1 MGHCIQGRLMD
12 YWARINVTVLLFIAV
27 WWNETGFYT
36 FFIPYTFADNRNEID
51 KNNEN
56 CDWDIFEMMNYVY
69 AKFYNH
75 SEHLAAD
82 EVTVLF
88 RVRVVLKCYF
98 PKKLHMF
105 WHYNFQFM

>member
-1 MGHCIQGRLMD
+1 
-12 YWARINVTVLLFIAV
+12 
-27 WWNETGFYT
+27 
-36 FFIPYTFADNRNEID
+36 
-51 KNNEN
+51 
-56 CDWDIFEMMNYVY
+56 MMNYVY

-105 WHYNFQFM
+105 